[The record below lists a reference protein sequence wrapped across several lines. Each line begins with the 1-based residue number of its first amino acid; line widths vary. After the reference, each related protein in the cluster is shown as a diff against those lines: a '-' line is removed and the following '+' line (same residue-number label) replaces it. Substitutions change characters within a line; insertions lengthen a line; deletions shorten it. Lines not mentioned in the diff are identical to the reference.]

1 MGEPVAGDIADGIRL
16 LTSQIK
22 LKTGITGSKGDFLIK
37 DGASDWYTNVATT
50 TIGVIASAIT
60 ALGVYQAQEDYD
72 TTGIADGVGTV
83 AVFGAGSRIYA
94 PIAASIS
101 PNEGVALH
109 LLVDDSPGPAIVG
122 FGAVSTGTIIGKYIK
137 MSGATVAAESTPA
150 NGIAIVELGTS

>member
-16 LTSQIK
+16 LTSVIK
-22 LKTGITGSKGDFLIK
+22 LGTNISGNKGDFFIK
-37 DGASDWYTNVATT
+37 DGANDWYIKVATT
-50 TIGVIASAIT
+50 TVGVIASAVT

-72 TTGIADGVGTV
+72 TTGIANGVGTV

-94 PIAASIS
+94 PVAASIS

-109 LLVDDSPGPAIVG
+109 VLVDDSPGPAIVG
-122 FGAVSTGTIIGKYIK
+122 FGVVSTGTIIGKFIK

-150 NGIAIVELGTS
+150 NGIGIVEIGTS